1 MLTLHDISKIYKSDH
16 QSIHALKDI
25 SLEIH
30 EGEFVALMGPSGSG
44 KSTLLQIMGGLDR
57 PTHGSVFFRNKNI
70 GGMGDAELS
79 RFRGSN
85 MGFVFQDPLLLP
97 HLTLEENVMLPII
110 FSGNSSYS
118 GDSSDRVK
126 KLLKE
131 IGLENRSHHKP
142 SELSGGQKQRAC
154 IARALTQNPSLVLA
168 DEPTGNLDT
177 KTGAEILELFQ
188 KLHKGTSEKQHRVTF
203 VIATHDEH
211 IAKIAQRIIHI
222 QDGKIM
228 K

>member
-1 MLTLHDISKIYKSDH
+1 MLSLHDVSKIYQSDH
-16 QSIHALKDI
+16 QKIHALEDI

-44 KSTLLQIMGGLDR
+44 KSTLLHIMGGLDR
-57 PTHGSVFFRNKNI
+57 PTEGRVEFHNKNLVE
-70 GGMGDAELS
+70 MKDAELS
-79 RFRGSN
+79 RFRGGN
-85 MGFVFQDPLLLP
+85 VGFVFQDPLLLP
-97 HLTLEENVMLPII
+97 HLTLEENVALPMIW
-110 FSGNSSYS
+110 GRGTNENN
-118 GDSSDRVK
+118 G
-126 KLLKE
+126 KE
-131 IGLENRSHHKP
+131 ILREVGLEKRAHHKP

-154 IARALTQNPSLVLA
+154 IARALVQNPSLVLA

-177 KTGAEILELFQ
+177 QTGAEILELFQ
-188 KLHKGTSEKQHRVTF
+188 KLHKQHRVTF
-203 VIATHDEH
+203 VIATHDEN

>member
-1 MLTLHDISKIYKSDH
+1 MLTLHDVSKIYKSDH
-16 QSIHALKDI
+16 QKIHALDDI
-25 SLEIH
+25 SLEIR

-44 KSTLLQIMGGLDR
+44 KSTLLNIMGGLDR
-57 PTHGSVFFRNKNI
+57 PTHGSVEFQNKNLAT
-70 GGMGDAELS
+70 MNDAGLS
-79 RFRGSN
+79 RFRSRN
-85 MGFVFQDPLLLP
+85 VGFVFQDPLLLP
-97 HLTLEENVMLPII
+97 HLTLEENVMMP
-110 FSGNSSYS
+110 FVFQKTGDAGQGTGN
-118 GDSSDRVK
+118 GK
-126 KLLKE
+126 KILAQV
-131 IGLENRSHHKP
+131 GLEQRAHHKP

-154 IARALTQNPSLVLA
+154 IARALVQNPSLVLA

-188 KLHKGTSEKQHRVTF
+188 KLHKQHHITF

-222 QDGKIM
+222 QDGKII